1 MTLEHLKREDFD
13 GLWQEMEA
21 SFVKEERRDKED
33 ALKIM
38 DREEYCLFHTVEN
51 GERVGFVAL
60 WVLEG
65 FVFLEHFVTY
75 EKYRNKGIGRRVL
88 DLLKEKY
95 DKIVLEAEHPE
106 SEMSRRRI
114 GFYRRSGFFVND
126 YPYIQPP
133 YRKGES
139 GVPLL
144 LLSYPSIL
152 DNAETVVK
160 ELKITVYR

>member
-1 MTLEHLKREDFD
+1 MTLERVKREDFD
-13 GLWQEMEA
+13 NLWRQMEE

-33 ALKIM
+33 ALKLLE
-38 DREEYCLFHTVEN
+38 RVEYSLFHTLEN

-60 WVLEG
+60 WILDG

-75 EKYRNKGIGRRVL
+75 EKYRNKGIGGLVL
-88 DLLKEKY
+88 DLLKKEY
-95 DKIVLEAEHPE
+95 PEIVLEAEHPE
-106 SEMSRRRI
+106 NEISRRRI
-114 GFYRRSGFFVND
+114 GFYRRSGFLVND

-152 DNAETVVK
+152 DNAEAVVK
-160 ELKITVYR
+160 ELQSTVYR